1 MTVTVDDVK
10 KLLPNYANLNDDQI
24 ESAITIAR
32 GYLSGVNADWVKHDE
47 ADSAL
52 LLASASFTLK
62 AHFPQSVNTFTALD
76 NQVADILASMWSSSN
91 MQKNKNMFLGCVGK
105 RDTNCNDAKYIIAT
119 PKKYMARCSQGRG
132 FSRY

>member
-24 ESAITIAR
+24 ESAIQIAR
-32 GYLSGVNADWVKHDE
+32 GYLSGVNADWVTHAE

-91 MQKNKNMFLGCVGK
+91 MQKNKNMFTGCVGK
-105 RDTNCNDAKYIIAT
+105 RHENCDNAKYIIAT

-132 FSRY
+132 FTR